1 MAAHAANCPAWFV
14 TARTVRRHGH
24 IQCGRMISRPLKH
37 VARRSGRGTPPKAVS
52 ALSLAGRRP
61 TSRGDYVS
69 KVAPPLPSLSF
80 HQRGLASGPKPRNRA
95 YLTLAHR
102 QVIATCL
109 PCVNCPPGRGPHAR
123 SHPPLV
129 IPTDEV
135 LVPGAKCNM
144 LDTFPEQ
151 EVATHQQTEASA
163 SRRHLQRACST
174 NAFDPNVCA
183 DDGGT
188 SSEPRVLRVLL
199 KGVRVCPS

>member
-1 MAAHAANCPAWFV
+1 MAAHAANCPAWPV

-24 IQCGRMISRPLKH
+24 LQCGRMISRPLKH

-52 ALSLAGRRP
+52 ALSLAGRHP

-129 IPTDEV
+129 IPTLAQSCEMRHMWRRLTCV
-135 LVPGAKCNM
+135 VPS
-144 LDTFPEQ
+144 
-151 EVATHQQTEASA
+151 SA
-163 SRRHLQRACST
+163 GPHLQTCGQAARA
-174 NAFDPNVCA
+174 A
-183 DDGGT
+183 
-188 SSEPRVLRVLL
+188 
-199 KGVRVCPS
+199 